1 MHLSLLW
8 PQQEKIYCTNKE
20 KSINLYNILKKLGK
34 PMILHN
40 GVCKSVVFSSLLIVA
55 NSAYPSCPAALDYYK
70 RPLTGDQPVHL
81 CDEMRGKVVLVV
93 NTASKCAYTPQYD
106 GLEKLYDRY
115 RKQGLIVAG
124 FPSNDFAGQEPGTEK
139 QIQDF
144 CRLTYAV
151 QFPMFEKVRVR
162 GESADPF
169 YKYLATVTGQQP
181 RWNFHKYVLDREGR
195 VVASFPSQVTPDD
208 KRLVGLIED
217 LL

>member
-1 MHLSLLW
+1 MTLHVGYFKSLGLLLLL
-8 PQQEKIYCTNKE
+8 TAA
-20 KSINLYNILKKLGK
+20 
-34 PMILHN
+34 N
-40 GVCKSVVFSSLLIVA
+40 GA
-55 NSAYPSCPAALDYYK
+55 NSACPPALDYYK
-70 RPLTGDQPVHL
+70 RPLTGEQPVHL
-81 CDEMRGKVVLVV
+81 CDVMRGKVVLVV

-115 RKQGLIVAG
+115 RARGLVVAG

-162 GESADPF
+162 GKAADPF
-169 YKYLATVTGQQP
+169 YKRLARVTGEQP
-181 RWNFHKYVLDREGR
+181 RWNFHKYLLDRDGR
-195 VVASFPSQVTPDD
+195 VVASFPSQVTPEDR
-208 KRLVGLIED
+208 RLVDTIEA

>member
-1 MHLSLLW
+1 MPSHDGLF
-8 PQQEKIYCTNKE
+8 
-20 KSINLYNILKKLGK
+20 KSISFLLL
-34 PMILHN
+34 LSAAN
-40 GVCKSVVFSSLLIVA
+40 GA
-55 NSAYPSCPAALDYYK
+55 HSACPPALDYHK
-70 RPLTGDQPVHL
+70 RPLTEEQPVRL
-81 CDEMRGKVVLVV
+81 CEVMRGKVVLVV
-93 NTASKCAYTPQYD
+93 NTASQCAYTPQYD
-106 GLEKLYDRY
+106 GLEKLYERY
-115 RKQGLIVAG
+115 RARGLVVAG

-151 QFPMFEKVRVR
+151 QFPMFEKVRVK

-208 KRLVGLIED
+208 KRLVSLIES

>member
-1 MHLSLLW
+1 
-8 PQQEKIYCTNKE
+8 
-20 KSINLYNILKKLGK
+20 
-34 PMILHN
+34 MILHN
-40 GVCKSVVFSSLLIVA
+40 GVCKSVVFSLLLIAA
-55 NSAYPSCPAALDYYK
+55 NSAYPACPAALAW
-70 RPLTGDQPVHL
+70 R
-81 CDEMRGKVVLVV
+81 
-93 NTASKCAYTPQYD
+93 TPQYD

-151 QFPMFEKVRVR
+151 QFPMFEKVRVK

-169 YKYLATVTGQQP
+169 YKHLASVTGQQP
-181 RWNFHKYVLDREGR
+181 LWNFHKYVLNREGR
-195 VVASFPSQVTPDD
+195 VVASFPSQVTPND
-208 KRLVGLIED
+208 KQLVGLIED